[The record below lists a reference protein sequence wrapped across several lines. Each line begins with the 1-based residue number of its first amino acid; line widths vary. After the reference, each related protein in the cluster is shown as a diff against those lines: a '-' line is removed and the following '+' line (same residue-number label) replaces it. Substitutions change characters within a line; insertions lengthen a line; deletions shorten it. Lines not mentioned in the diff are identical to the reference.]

1 MKLVTCFLLKSTST
15 PEKLKSIIWNAL
27 NFIKFLKGSIMAKVI
42 SLTLVK
48 LLFGTLC
55 LKLRFLKALVFLP
68 KIVYIGL
75 SKKTCCDFKIKAC
88 FNFWVDLSLEISS

>member
-1 MKLVTCFLLKSTST
+1 
-15 PEKLKSIIWNAL
+15 
-27 NFIKFLKGSIMAKVI
+27 MAKVI

-75 SKKTCCDFKIKAC
+75 SKKF
-88 FNFWVDLSLEISS
+88 VVISRLKLVLISG